1 MTIQSETLQPD
12 AYRALED
19 IVGEEYIS
27 QDPAVR
33 DTYCFVW
40 GNELLFDGDKYSPR
54 PPAVILPG
62 STEEVQAVVKVCNR
76 FGIKFRPH
84 ASGFEITALSA
95 PRAFL
100 PIDLRRLDRIV
111 EIDEKNMIAVIE
123 PCVTQRN
130 LMMESNKRGL
140 RCNGI
145 GAGGSVSIIA
155 TACCHD
161 GGGVTNVSAGHGC
174 HLALGVEWVL
184 PDGEILRLG
193 ALGSDSGWLMEM
205 DRDPVSEES

>member
-62 STEEVQAVVKVCNR
+62 SREEVQKVVKVCNR

-84 ASGFEITALSA
+84 RIS
-95 PRAFL
+95 
-100 PIDLRRLDRIV
+100 RRLTSR
-111 EIDEKNMIAVIE
+111 
-123 PCVTQRN
+123 
-130 LMMESNKRGL
+130 
-140 RCNGI
+140 
-145 GAGGSVSIIA
+145 
-155 TACCHD
+155 
-161 GGGVTNVSAGHGC
+161 
-174 HLALGVEWVL
+174 
-184 PDGEILRLG
+184 
-193 ALGSDSGWLMEM
+193 
-205 DRDPVSEES
+205 